1 MKTAELVTAGVPL
14 PLLRCCHQQL
24 FCITTK
30 IKAEATVMT
39 DVVVVVVLGGLV
51 ESREGLR
58 KKINKNQT
66 ITQVRA

>member
-14 PLLRCCHQQL
+14 PLLHCCHQQL

-39 DVVVVVVLGGLV
+39 DVVVVVLGGLL
-51 ESREGLR
+51 ELREGLR
-58 KKINKNQT
+58 KKNK
-66 ITQVRA
+66 